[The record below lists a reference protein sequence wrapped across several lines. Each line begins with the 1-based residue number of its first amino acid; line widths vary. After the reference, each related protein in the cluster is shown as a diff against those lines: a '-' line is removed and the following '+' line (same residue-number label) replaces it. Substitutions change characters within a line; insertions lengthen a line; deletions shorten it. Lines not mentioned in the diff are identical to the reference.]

1 MAIDQR
7 LLGGNFATEADFVN
21 KPGGTEALLARQAGI
36 DQGFAGGDQ
45 WGQGRFTQFQSGLSN
60 VPAPVTPAPVTV
72 VDTASQPI
80 FQQPTIDYS
89 QIPQVDYSRIG
100 GLMSPLTTGQA
111 GLTQGQAGLTQGQA
125 GLTQGQADLTTGQA
139 GLTTGQT
146 NILSGQQDITGNQ
159 QALSQNQAGLL
170 GSQQGIQTGVTGL
183 QGSVGQAATE
193 QAPATG
199 LYAGQSGLM
208 AGQQQVGADIGR
220 QVSGVGSDLTDF
232 QKAMEAYQRGAE
244 SKRSEIQTAGVSG
257 RKQLQRQVGDV
268 GIQANRVAEQMA
280 VSQQQATPLG
290 AATAAVGAAPGGVQQ
305 QAAQIAQSAPA
316 ASQTAPMGPLGPVVP
331 DPRDVLIQQLF
342 TAYQGLM
349 TPQQQG

>member
-1 MAIDQR
+1 MPIDPR
-7 LLGGNFATEADFVN
+7 LLGGNFATEAD
-21 KPGGTEALLARQAGI
+21 LLANPSVLNARQAGI

-60 VPAPVTPAPVTV
+60 VPAPVTPAPV
-72 VDTASQPI
+72 DTLVST
-80 FQQPTIDYS
+80 FEQPTIDYS

-100 GLMSPLTTGQA
+100 GLMSPLTTGQAGLTTGQA

-290 AATAAVGAAPGGVQQ
+290 AATAAVGAAPRGVQQ
-305 QAAQIAQSAPA
+305 QAAQIAQSAPP
-316 ASQTAPMGPLGPVVP
+316 ASQAAPMGPLGPVVA

>member
-1 MAIDQR
+1 MPPQNFGTNAGLNAYLAGQTGYTGDF
-7 LLGGNFATEADFVN
+7 GG
-21 KPGGTEALLARQAGI
+21 
-36 DQGFAGGDQ
+36 
-45 WGQGRFTQFQSGLSN
+45 GRFGEFLATNPQYNLGNLQTQYNQQGL
-60 VPAPVTPAPVTV
+60 APVT
-72 VDTASQPI
+72 TASQPI
-80 FQQPTIDYS
+80 IDYKQLANQSPQIDYS
-89 QIPQVDYSRIG
+89 QIRGI
-100 GLMSPLTTGQA
+100 MAPLTTGQA

-125 GLTQGQADLTTGQA
+125 DLTEGQV

-159 QALSQNQAGLL
+159 QTLAQNQAGLL
-170 GSQQGIQTGVTGL
+170 GSQQGIQTGVTDL

-244 SKRSEIQTAGVSG
+244 AKRSEIQTAGVSG
-257 RKQLQRQVGDV
+257 RKLLERQVGDV
-268 GIQANRVAEQMA
+268 GVQANRVAEQMA
-280 VSQQQATPLG
+280 MRSQQATPLG
-290 AATAAVGAAPGGVQQ
+290 AATAAVGATPGGVQQ

-316 ASQTAPMGPLGPVVP
+316 ASQTAPMGPLGPVVA

-349 TPQQQG
+349 TPQQ

>member
-7 LLGGNFATEADFVN
+7 LLGGGFTTEAELRADPV
-21 KPGGTEALLARQAGI
+21 ALAARQAGI
-36 DQGFAGGDQ
+36 DQGFAGGDK

-100 GLMSPLTTGQA
+100 GLMSPLTT
-111 GLTQGQAGLTQGQA
+111 GQA

-280 VSQQQATPLG
+280 ASQQQATPLG

-316 ASQTAPMGPLGPVVP
+316 ASQTAPMGPLGPVVA

-349 TPQQQG
+349 TPQQQGQQNGKRN

>member
-7 LLGGNFATEADFVN
+7 LLGGGFTTEAELRAD
-21 KPGGTEALLARQAGI
+21 PASLAARQAGI